1 MKLILYTTNCPKCL
15 ILEKKLE
22 LKGLNYEKITNL
34 DIMLQKGFMSAPML
48 EVDEVVMDFKT
59 SFNWIE
65 NLNK

>member
-15 ILEKKLE
+15 ILEKKLK

-48 EVDEVVMDFKT
+48 EIDGVVMDFKE
-59 SFNWIE
+59 SVNF
-65 NLNK
+65 LK